1 MLRILYSDLR
11 FLLKNLGF
19 KLTIAAGMLYV
30 LGFVVILKII
40 MYFLNDGS
48 FIYGEDI
55 LSAYNDIAF
64 IFITTISVILFSADF
79 TNGTI
84 RNKLISGLKKSEIFV
99 SSVISG
105 MVASVIMTVIVTLFE
120 ALLSIIF
127 SEGFMTYNLAEL
139 SDNLLMLMI
148 TAASVGAFMTMI
160 VLVFGGK
167 KMSYFAGFVTAFFL
181 TILKMQV
188 TNDLYPIN
196 GNCILTGTKLAL
208 YTAYDRFSP
217 FMHFEGYPRW
227 DLLSYT
233 IGSVVLI
240 ALSIGIGLIIF
251 NRKEIN

>member
-19 KLTIAAGMLYV
+19 KLTIAAAMLYV

-40 MYFLNDGS
+40 MYFVNDGS

-139 SDNLLMLMI
+139 SDNLLMLMV

-181 TILKMQV
+181 TILKM
-188 TNDLYPIN
+188 N
-196 GNCILTGTKLAL
+196 
-208 YTAYDRFSP
+208 YTS
-217 FMHFEGYPRW
+217 
-227 DLLSYT
+227 
-233 IGSVVLI
+233 
-240 ALSIGIGLIIF
+240 
-251 NRKEIN
+251 